1 MNFTTISEIL
11 RERDLQLSKIR
22 SETKNISA
30 YDTVVGNSKQ
40 PLELNKTAGKLQSI
54 LDHLK
59 NVCQYTAAL
68 RRANVSTYT
77 ELQYYKGEQ
86 MSVAECSKGMTNE
99 KRYLQLLASKLMSSA
114 TYVNTS
120 VNRHNDEQK
129 KRLTQMLDDEYKK
142 HESERKSSR
151 EENYTLSE
159 NFDSEYTRK
168 IDNVRTAFWQKNKA
182 ELYDPIDIFS
192 KINSINL
199 WAEMFTKD
207 VNLCINKANNNSYE
221 SSYMIEEL
229 TGEPSISLE
238 ELLNKM
244 KEYEQQIE
252 TLLNRLVLVSWKV
265 GTNGQYKEPNVQN
278 AEKDYDLLSTM
289 IDSYREMKNVY
300 RTMSTFANTG
310 ITNSLTKLPM
320 SPVDISDYNHF
331 VVPVITEVIEMINL
345 QKSTCKSTAKTSETN
360 TRSEVV
366 KMLEGSMTNASSRPT
381 ADKMKDYTNSII
393 DSVSTKM
400 VAGENVEKYV
410 QIYQEVLDEFES
422 KINVALSTIN
432 SNTKVKVTWNTDTRK
447 KELKSWGTLNCVNG
461 LQRPT
466 TPKLL
471 GSANDRL

>member
-1 MNFTTISEIL
+1 M
-11 RERDLQLSKIR
+11 
-22 SETKNISA
+22 
-30 YDTVVGNSKQ
+30 
-40 PLELNKTAGKLQSI
+40 
-54 LDHLK
+54 
-59 NVCQYTAAL
+59 
-68 RRANVSTYT
+68 
-77 ELQYYKGEQ
+77 
-86 MSVAECSKGMTNE
+86 
-99 KRYLQLLASKLMSSA
+99 
-114 TYVNTS
+114 
-120 VNRHNDEQK
+120 
-129 KRLTQMLDDEYKK
+129 
-142 HESERKSSR
+142 
-151 EENYTLSE
+151 
-159 NFDSEYTRK
+159 
-168 IDNVRTAFWQKNKA
+168 
-182 ELYDPIDIFS
+182 
-192 KINSINL
+192 
-199 WAEMFTKD
+199 
-207 VNLCINKANNNSYE
+207 
-221 SSYMIEEL
+221 
-229 TGEPSISLE
+229 
-238 ELLNKM
+238 
-244 KEYEQQIE
+244 
-252 TLLNRLVLVSWKV
+252 VSWQV
-265 GTNGQYKEPNVQN
+265 GTDGQYKEPNVQN